1 MATSVP
7 TGNGTRQRLSSKVAE
22 TARQERAQG
31 GQPQAHDSGDAE
43 INKSDANK
51 GGAAGP
57 HNKPGEI
64 NKHSTPGTGM
74 LGEPGKASDDDMA
87 PSG

>member
-1 MATSVP
+1 MAAGQEKFQQGSQQ
-7 TGNGTRQRLSSKVAE
+7 GSRIAE
-22 TARQERAQG
+22 TARLERALG
-31 GQPQAHDSGDAE
+31 GQPQAHDSGDPY
-43 INKSDANK
+43 INRLSGAAD

-57 HNKPGEI
+57 HNKRSEI
-64 NKHSTPGTGM
+64 NEESTPGTGM